1 MTVLTKPFSAIQAK
15 KPEDHAP
22 KDDEKLMKS
31 GVEAEVKIEGV
42 PEDREE
48 TEYFLVRAS
57 RIARMTNF
65 CMLLSL
71 LSLLLLGIGAGIH
84 SYRVFVFR
92 NSWAGR
98 CSLPLRDFFSENT
111 IIGASIKR
119 REQNNEAYKNL
130 MSMDDRRTKSVLP
143 IIPDFQDSF
152 EFDYDVDVEEQN
164 YEVVELPEI
173 FFGRYMHDFK
183 ANLTV
188 IIDSMRERCYIFKLD
203 RALIPAPR
211 NLFDI
216 IVKMK
221 QGVYDVNMQ
230 EIQKN
235 YRIVGDELESLE
247 GLGYLVPRSCSNK
260 RTFRLEEMVGDVIE
274 KREAVEDKMEQFGE
288 FTGHAVIQYHIVN

>member
-1 MTVLTKPFSAIQAK
+1 MTVLTKPFSAIQQAK
-15 KPEDHAP
+15 KPDDAP
-22 KDDEKLMKS
+22 KDDEKLMKG
-31 GVEAEVKIEGV
+31 GVDAEVKIEGV
-42 PEDREE
+42 PEEREE

-84 SYRVFVFR
+84 SYRVFVIK

-98 CSLPLRDFFSENT
+98 CSVPLREFFSENT

-130 MSMDDRRTKSVLP
+130 MSMDKSVLP
-143 IIPDFQDSF
+143 IIPDFQNSF

-188 IIDSMRERCYIFKLD
+188 IIDSMRERCYIFNLD
-203 RALIPAPR
+203 RTVIPAPR
-211 NLFDI
+211 SLFDI
-216 IVKMK
+216 ILKMK
-221 QGVYDVNMQ
+221 QGVYDVNIQ
-230 EIQKN
+230 EIRKN

-247 GLGYLVPRSCSNK
+247 GLGFLVPRSCSNK

-274 KREAVEDKMEQFGE
+274 KREAVEDQMEQFGE